1 MPMRI
6 NQDAAGDPLISIP
19 AFSADEI
26 RRLSGDADADAEPT
40 PCGDTVQ
47 SLRTQLQ
54 SVAHQAGMEI
64 KCLRHELAAERR
76 CTAAYQARLAKV
88 ANQKAA
94 PGGWLWWPL
103 LVLAGV
109 GIVDMA
115 RFVAGLMGWL

>member
-6 NQDAAGDPLISIP
+6 NHDAAGDPLISIP

-26 RRLSGDADADAEPT
+26 RRLSGDAEPS

-47 SLRTQLQ
+47 SLRTQLK

-64 KCLRHELAAERR
+64 ECLRQELAAERR

-88 ANQKAA
+88 AGQKSA

-109 GIVDMA
+109 GIVHMA
-115 RFVAGLMGWL
+115 QFIAGLMGWL

>member
-26 RRLSGDADADAEPT
+26 RRLSGDADAEPS

-47 SLRTQLQ
+47 SLRSQLQ
-54 SVAHQAGMEI
+54 SVSHQAGMEI
-64 KCLRHELAAERR
+64 ECLRQELAAERR
-76 CTAAYQARLAKV
+76 CTAPYQARLAQV
-88 ANQKAA
+88 SSQKSA

-109 GIVDMA
+109 GIVDMS